1 MKKLS
6 TKERLG
12 AAALAAVSLGFV
24 ASAFILRGCRGDVA
38 ASSVAP
44 VQDPV
49 AVYSSDSIP
58 GEYEAYEDDADMREG
73 KKRKKRKTAKRQK
86 KNKSRKRHDDR
97 GNKADSAS
105 SRDFLKEPVPVRNR
119 PDR

>member
-6 TKERLG
+6 TKERVG

-24 ASAFILRGCRGDVA
+24 ASAFILRGCSGDVA
-38 ASSVAP
+38 VSSVDS

-49 AVYSSDSIP
+49 AVYSSDSIS
-58 GEYEAYEDDADMREG
+58 GEYEDDDDIREG

-105 SRDFLKEPVPVRNR
+105 FRDFLKEPVPVKNR
-119 PDR
+119 PAR